1 MITIRFQKSREER
14 MKDGSVEPG
23 GVDGMCS
30 LTAKFTSAEKTN
42 AADLNQSEKGKSY
55 SSIHWSVSVLKSPK
69 CTLEL
74 LSWSRG
80 GVCWM
85 SAYLERKPASTK
97 SHVHVIGWHC
107 VIFWSLP
114 TTFGPFG
121 HDPSCSRLLVPTWG
135 LFQAPIPKFQD
146 EEETLVEQAFGIAW
160 YGCFWK

>member
-55 SSIHWSVSVLKSPK
+55 SSIHWSVSVFKSPK

-85 SAYLERKPASTK
+85 SAYLEQKPASTK
-97 SHVHVIGWHC
+97 SHVHGHWLTLRHFLVNLQPPLDLLVMIHHVPG
-107 VIFWSLP
+107 SLSQL
-114 TTFGPFG
+114 GV
-121 HDPSCSRLLVPTWG
+121 CSRLLFPSFRMRRPW
-135 LFQAPIPKFQD
+135 
-146 EEETLVEQAFGIAW
+146 
-160 YGCFWK
+160 